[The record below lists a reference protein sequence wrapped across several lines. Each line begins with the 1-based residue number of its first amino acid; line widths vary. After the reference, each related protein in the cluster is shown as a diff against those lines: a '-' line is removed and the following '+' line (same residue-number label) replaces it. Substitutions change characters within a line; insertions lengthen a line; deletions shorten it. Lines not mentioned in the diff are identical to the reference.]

1 MIKKTFKFI
10 ITASA
15 ILVGLAIILTA
26 GALVLINTAAV
37 QRAVM
42 DRVNTA
48 IPGAME
54 WRLLRLDPFKG
65 RIAIDDLV
73 INDPDGALIVSI
85 DQVLVEIAL
94 AGLINRELRVDV
106 ARIETPRILLATNS
120 RGDLNIAAAFVAPDA
135 DAPEIPDPA
144 DPEFEPESEPTPEPE
159 PDSSPPGF
167 NVRINALDLTG
178 GYFQFQTT
186 AEASADTADGLDIV
200 VLDDIDISLTDADLA
215 GQSSRLAISIN
226 GGRMDMADIR
236 ASLEKFHLDAGL
248 DQGCLT
254 PLDIDILLAD
264 GTALKLTGAVDRVFD
279 QPEIGLEMAFQ
290 TELSDISRMLDPGID
305 LTGPVDLHLTASG
318 AAADPEA
325 TLSIRYGSG
334 GIAGLPIAGINLAAR
349 MAEREVHIRRF
360 SAETE
365 AGTIDITGTI
375 NLQEAF
381 PEGFTAGFTD
391 IDAIICDLAVNAD
404 LPDLARAAGAF
415 DLSGPGGRLSLSA
428 DIAGPLRMPVVD
440 VDLKGSSLAWQDV
453 RIGDLLAAANM
464 DLQKG
469 LLHIKPIILNNQ
481 RSSFRLAGTADLL
494 SPGTYALRDDPAF
507 DLEVTDGILFAAD
520 FADDVDGRLAFDASI
535 SGTLRQPAAEL
546 FIQGEGLSAVNQK
559 IGDITADLRL
569 SQGRLTIDPIR
580 VVNGGSVILLTGS
593 ADVIDPV
600 TAEPLD
606 DPAIDITL
614 SGEAV
619 RITDFAADLA
629 GLVNVNGHVNGSL
642 NQPRGYLRLQADDL
656 DLGMQD
662 IHQINLDAR
671 LDETLIHIE
680 PLKISLSPD
689 QSITLTGWVN
699 MEKEYD
705 FQLISDPISPN
716 AINVLAEVFPEGG
729 RIMLEA
735 SGKGSFDDL
744 RADAEIRI
752 SELKFN
758 GSALPSLAVALAAA
772 DQTLLVTAGPESLID
787 NQNDD
792 PSNILLDGRLHLDTR
807 DFNVRLDIDH
817 ADLAPF
823 LAIAAQPDLSGHLTA
838 QIQADGNLSASDR
851 VRADLSIADLS
862 LFRNEMEIIRSS
874 DFKATY
880 DGGLLS
886 IPGSRVA
893 LLTEGYVDIRG
904 TGRIDGDLQL
914 QAAGAIPF
922 KLLESFTDA
931 VTGPGGSIDISASVS
946 GPASEPSINADIL
959 LETIGLT
966 LPETGQR
973 LHDVNGG
980 IHITNHRISIRDIK
994 GRLDAGDFSISG
1006 ALDLADFQPVR
1017 ADIAINARAL
1027 PIKVPDTLDL
1037 TINAAIKLSGDTEKS
1052 MLSGEIILLD
1062 GLYYR
1067 DIEFSLMDAAGDIGR
1082 GRREFSPPPETESEG
1097 IPLLDKL
1104 ALDINVRHRN
1114 PFVVDNNMAILR
1126 IRPDLRIHGTSN
1138 RPLISG
1144 RAQVTDGGITFY
1156 NTEFTVQ
1163 KGIIDFIN
1171 PYKIEPTIDIAAQSQ
1186 VRHWTINLA
1195 VTGPPD
1201 DLSVQLSSSPAEE
1214 HGDIISL
1221 LVVGKTTR
1229 ELAGGEGGGA
1239 TSPQQLLANLL
1250 AEQLQ
1255 KNLQA
1260 GTGID
1265 IIELEYTTNGESDT
1279 GDDIR
1284 VTVGKEISRRL
1295 TLLYG
1300 VEQRSGLV
1308 VQKSTAIYKL
1318 LENLSVN
1325 AFQDTE
1331 GAFGGEMRYR
1341 LEFR

>member
-1 MIKKTFKFI
+1 MIKKTFKLI

-26 GALVLINTAAV
+26 GALVLINTTVV

-42 DRVNTA
+42 DRVNAA
-48 IPGAME
+48 IPGALE
-54 WRLLRLDPFKG
+54 WRLLRIDPFKS

-73 INDPDGALIVSI
+73 INDPDGALIVSV
-85 DQVLVEIAL
+85 DQVLAEIAL
-94 AGLINRELRVDV
+94 AGLMNRELRVDV
-106 ARIETPRILLATNS
+106 ARIEKPHILLATNS

-135 DAPEIPDPA
+135 DAPEISDPA
-144 DPEFEPESEPTPEPE
+144 DSESEPELTPTPEPE

-167 NVRINALDLTG
+167 NIRINALDLTG
-178 GYFQFQTT
+178 GYFQFRTT
-186 AEASADTADGLDIV
+186 AEPASDTADIFDIV

-215 GQSSRLAISIN
+215 GQSGRLVVSVN
-226 GGRMDMADIR
+226 GGRVDMADIR
-236 ASLEKFHLDAGL
+236 AGLEKFHLDAGL
-248 DQGCLT
+248 DQGRLM

-264 GTALKLTGAVDRVFD
+264 GTALTLTGAVDRVFD
-279 QPEIGLEMAFQ
+279 RPEIGLEMAFK
-290 TELSDISRMLDPGID
+290 TELADIARMLDPG
-305 LTGPVDLHLTASG
+305 VDLSGPLHIHLTASG
-318 AAADPEA
+318 FAADPDVTLEA
-325 TLSIRYGSG
+325 EYGKG
-334 GIAGLPIAGINLAAR
+334 GIAGLDVEAVTLAAR
-349 MAEREVHIRRF
+349 MSERRAQIQRLW
-360 SAETE
+360 AETE
-365 AGTIDITGTI
+365 AGTIDITGAIDLTA
-375 NLQEAF
+375 AF
-381 PEGFTAGFTD
+381 PEGFIAGPND
-391 IDAIICDLAVNAD
+391 IDAIICELTVNAD
-404 LPDLARAAGAF
+404 LPDLARAAEAV

-428 DIAGPLRMPVVD
+428 DIAGPVRMPIVD
-440 VDLKGSSLAWQDV
+440 VDLKGSSLAWQDI
-453 RIGDLLAAANM
+453 RIGELMAGVGM

-469 LLHIKPIILNNQ
+469 LLHITEIILNNQ
-481 RSSFRLAGTADLL
+481 RSSFRLAGTVDLL
-494 SPGTYALRDDPAF
+494 SPGTY
-507 DLEVTDGILFAAD
+507 
-520 FADDVDGRLAFDASI
+520 
-535 SGTLRQPAAEL
+535 TLR
-546 FIQGEGLSAVNQK
+546 
-559 IGDITADLRL
+559 
-569 SQGRLTIDPIR
+569 
-580 VVNGGSVILLTGS
+580 
-593 ADVIDPV
+593 
-600 TAEPLD
+600 D

-614 SGEAV
+614 SSDAV
-619 RITDFAADLA
+619 RIADFIPDFA
-629 GLVNVNGHVNGSL
+629 GLVAVNGHVNGSL
-642 NQPRGYLRLQADDL
+642 NQPRGHLRLQADNL
-656 DLGMQD
+656 DLGMQE
-662 IHQINLDAR
+662 IHQINLEAR
-671 LDETLIHIE
+671 LDEALIHIE
-680 PLKISLSPD
+680 PLKISLAPD

-705 FQLISDPISPN
+705 LRLISDPISPA
-716 AINVLAEVFPEGG
+716 AIKALADIFPEGG
-729 RIMLEA
+729 RIILEA

-752 SELKFN
+752 SELKIN
-758 GSALPSLAVALAAA
+758 DSALPSLAVALAAA
-772 DQTLLVTAGPESLID
+772 NQSLHVTTRLESLVD
-787 NQNDD
+787 NQNND
-792 PSNILLDGRLHLDTR
+792 PGNILLDGRLHLGTR
-807 DFNVRLDIDH
+807 DFNVQLDIDH

-823 LAIAAQPDLSGHLTA
+823 LEMAAQPELSGHLTA
-838 QIQADGNLSASDR
+838 QIQADGNLSAPDQ
-851 VRADLSIADLS
+851 VRADLHIADLS
-862 LFRNEMEIIRSS
+862 LFRNAMEIIRST

-893 LLTEGYVDIRG
+893 LLTEGYFDIRG
-904 TGRIDGDLQL
+904 TGRVDGELQL
-914 QAAGAIPF
+914 KAAGAIPF

-931 VTGPGGSIDISASVS
+931 VTDAGGGIDISAGVS
-946 GPASEPSINADIL
+946 GTTSDPAIKADIL
-959 LETIGLT
+959 LKTIGLT

-973 LHDVNGG
+973 FHEVNGG
-980 IHITNHRISIRDIK
+980 IRITSDRIAIRDIK
-994 GRLDAGDFSISG
+994 GRIDTGDFGMEGIV
-1006 ALDLADFQPVR
+1006 DLADLQPVR
-1017 ADIAINARAL
+1017 ADVALTARAL
-1027 PIKVPDTLDL
+1027 PIKVSDTLDL
-1037 TINAAIKLSGDTEKS
+1037 LINAGINLKGDAGKS
-1052 MLSGEIILLD
+1052 MLTGDITLLD

-1067 DIEFSLMDAAGDIGR
+1067 DIEFSLMDAVGDIGR
-1082 GRREFSPPPETESEG
+1082 GRREFSPPPNTESED

-1104 ALDINVRHRN
+1104 AMDINVRHRN

-1126 IRPDLRIHGTSN
+1126 IRPDLRIRGTPN

-1144 RAQVTDGGITFY
+1144 RAQVTDGVITFY
-1156 NTEFTVQ
+1156 NTEFTVR

-1171 PYKIEPTIDIAAQSQ
+1171 PYKIEPLIDIAAKSQ

-1214 HGDIISL
+1214 HGDIVSL

-1229 ELAGGEGGGA
+1229 ELAGGEGGA

-1250 AEQLQ
+1250 AEQLR

-1260 GTGID
+1260 GTGLD
-1265 IIELEYTTNGESDT
+1265 IVELEYTTNGESDT